1 MIIEFLIWF
10 EHDRLHV
17 YEIDINIFC
26 LIFLPLLEGGRFPP
40 LCDACVIIED
50 MNKGVFVDVSAK
62 GMFRG

>member
-17 YEIDINIFC
+17 YEIDIRH
-26 LIFLPLLEGGRFPP
+26 FLPDFFLLEGGRFPP